1 MRLLRNIICILVPVL
16 LMVNLY
22 AFVFKTSNGG
32 VYEFKGFAYLYKYF
46 DTFPGL
52 TLVTNTITEL
62 QKMTTD
68 FKSIEINSFIDV
80 FGAVG
85 KLVSI
90 VGTAF
95 SVPFVFLANLFQM
108 LWWFINIWFIQ

>member
-1 MRLLRNIICILVPVL
+1 MRLLRNILLILLPVL

-22 AFVFKTSNGG
+22 AFIINTNTG
-32 VYEFKGFAYLYKYF
+32 VEYEFKGISYILEKF

-52 TLVTNTITEL
+52 DLVTGTIKEL
-62 QKMTTD
+62 QSMITSFQNIK
-68 FKSIEINSFIDV
+68 INNFADV

-90 VGTAF
+90 IGTAVA
-95 SVPFVFLANLFQM
+95 VPFVALANLLQM
-108 LWWFINIWFIQ
+108 LWWFVTIWFIE